1 MLYVLRTRYA
11 NAFRIWCFNLSQMED
26 KNYLIDNY
34 QQEILRYQIKE
45 LNRNYQRL
53 TVEAIKIGVVTGVI
67 SGLITGVI
75 VFKFLLD

>member
-1 MLYVLRTRYA
+1 
-11 NAFRIWCFNLSQMED
+11 MED
-26 KNYLIDNY
+26 KDFLLDNC

-45 LNRNYQRL
+45 LNRQYRRL
-53 TVEAIKIGVVTGVI
+53 TLEAIKIGVVTGVI

>member
-1 MLYVLRTRYA
+1 
-11 NAFRIWCFNLSQMED
+11 MED

-53 TVEAIKIGVVTGVI
+53 TIDAIRIGVVTGVI